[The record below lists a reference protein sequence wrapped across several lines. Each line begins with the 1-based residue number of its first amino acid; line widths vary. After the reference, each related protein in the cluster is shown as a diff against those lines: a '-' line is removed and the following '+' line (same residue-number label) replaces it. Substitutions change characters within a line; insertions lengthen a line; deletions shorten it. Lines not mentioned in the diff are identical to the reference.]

1 VDKPKKITARDAAA
15 GIQLCGSMALAHDK
29 LIAKALRE
37 INATVRTA
45 TVCNNNLRSR
55 RSVTQ
60 MLKKWAY
67 ERRLIKDRDN
77 N

>member
-1 VDKPKKITARDAAA
+1 MHKPEDVTPRGAAA
-15 GIQLCGSMALAHDK
+15 GIQLYGSMALAHDK

-37 INATVRTA
+37 INAAVRTA

-55 RSVTQ
+55 RSVAQ